1 MDKCGNTGLRLTET
15 GQRWLEHVQAC
26 ERLGQSMQ
34 AYALDHGLNV
44 QSFYKWKSDLRRQ
57 GFLDGSPSPPEAV
70 CFQKVE
76 WSVTT
81 ASAGG
86 FRVRLPN
93 GLELEWDRTPDP
105 EILPALIAA
114 IGVH

>member
-1 MDKCGNTGLRLTET
+1 MDNS
-15 GQRWLEHVQAC
+15 
-26 ERLGQSMQ
+26 GQSMR

-44 QSFYKWKSDLRRQ
+44 QSFYKWKSDLGRQ
-57 GFLDGSPSPPEAV
+57 FFLDGGPSPPVAV
-70 CFQKVE
+70 RFQKVE
-76 WSVTT
+76 WSTSTVST
-81 ASAGG
+81 GG

-105 EILPALIAA
+105 ETLPALIAA